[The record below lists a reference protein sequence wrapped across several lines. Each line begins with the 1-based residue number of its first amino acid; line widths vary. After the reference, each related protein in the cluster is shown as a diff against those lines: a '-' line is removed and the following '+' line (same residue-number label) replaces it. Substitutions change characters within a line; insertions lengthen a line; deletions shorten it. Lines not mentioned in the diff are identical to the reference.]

1 MLVQFA
7 QWIGLTLFRLD
18 SIAAAIQAV
27 SALAVAVLT
36 YFLVSF
42 TRRYVKR
49 TEEALRLSADQ
60 LQLAREQLEE
70 QRRFLQLSR
79 EQYEREWQP
88 DLRIANIQ
96 RVGGEQVLLS
106 VANFARPAALVKKL
120 LLGTGGRAEQGTA
133 PQGVESFSVRF
144 LVSGGQIREDIAIQ
158 LYVGEYRR
166 KYSPP
171 QAPVGQRSQWQAGFS
186 AALVYYCGGKDNQTP
201 WRDFSATLHDYIVV
215 NLVCPDEPSQ

>member
-1 MLVQFA
+1 MLA
-7 QWIGLTLFRLD
+7 LWID
-18 SIAAAIQAV
+18 SHAAAIQAV

-36 YFLVSF
+36 YFLVTI
-42 TRRYVKR
+42 TRRYVR
-49 TEEALRLSADQ
+49 QTEEALKLSANQ
-60 LQLAREQLEE
+60 LQLAHEQLE
-70 QRRFLQLSR
+70 QQKYFLQLSK

-96 RVGGEQVLLS
+96 RVGGEQVFLS

-120 LLGTGGRAEQGTA
+120 LIGVGGRAEQGIT
-133 PQGVESFSVRF
+133 PGDVENFSVRF
-144 LVSGGQIREDIAIQ
+144 LVPGGQIREDIAIQ
-158 LYVGEYRR
+158 LHIGEYRR

-201 WRDFSATLHDYIVV
+201 WRDFSATLHDYVV
-215 NLVCPDEPSQ
+215 VDLVCPDEPPKQPSKD